1 MRGAAA
7 ALRGLTLGLVLGL
20 APGCGGAA
28 KAPPIT
34 AVARPEAPTA
44 GDRILPLLPAG
55 AQVIVEIDL
64 ARLRANPVVGALV
77 ARALASDDLPG
88 LPGGTPGS
96 PGSPLGQADLVVLA
110 SYGVGTSQAAT
121 LTVLVTTAPVEGAIR
136 LADDLVVLGP
146 PAWTAQVEARAAL
159 VTVAAA
165 QGTRR
170 IPLVAAPELLRLRDQ
185 AMPPKAPGAA
195 LRVTAT
201 LSFEARVAL
210 ARQTGLDAPPAR
222 LSVWADVV
230 DDLAIIIDADA
241 DDPGDRKPVKK
252 GARRTD
258 RLETGLRGLLAAL
271 AEVPAIRALGLPVS
285 LQRAR
290 LVAKGSWVRTIIS
303 IGPTHLGRVVQRARA
318 YLEEP
323 S

>member
-20 APGCGGAA
+20 VPGCGGAA

-34 AVARPEAPTA
+34 AVARPEAVTA

-88 LPGGTPGS
+88 LPAGTPGS
-96 PGSPLGQADLVVLA
+96 PLAQADVVVLA

-121 LTVLVTTAPVEGAIR
+121 LTVLVTTAPVEGSVR
-136 LADDLVVLGP
+136 LAGDLVVLGP

-159 VTVAAA
+159 ATVAAA
-165 QGTRR
+165 QGTAAL
-170 IPLVAAPELLRLRDQ
+170 PLVAAPELLRLRDQ

-241 DDPGDRKPVKK
+241 DDPGDRKPIKK

-258 RLETGLRGLLAAL
+258 RLETGLRGLLAAV

-285 LQRAR
+285 LRRAR

>member
-1 MRGAAA
+1 MRCAAA

-34 AVARPEAPTA
+34 AAARPAAPTA

-88 LPGGTPGS
+88 LPTGTPGS
-96 PGSPLGQADLVVLA
+96 PLAQADVVVLA

-159 VTVAAA
+159 ATVAAA
-165 QGTRR
+165 QGTRSV
-170 IPLVAAPELLRLRDQ
+170 PLVAAPALLRLRDQ

-241 DDPGDRKPVKK
+241 DDPGDRKPIKK

-258 RLETGLRGLLAAL
+258 RLETGLRGLLAAV

-285 LQRAR
+285 LRRAR

>member
-20 APGCGGAA
+20 VPGCGGAA

-34 AVARPEAPTA
+34 AVARPEAVTA

-88 LPGGTPGS
+88 LPAGTPGS
-96 PGSPLGQADLVVLA
+96 PLAQADVVVLA

-121 LTVLVTTAPVEGAIR
+121 LTVLVTTAPVEGSVR

-146 PAWTAQVEARAAL
+146 PAWTAQVEARAVLA
-159 VTVAAA
+159 TVAAA
-165 QGTRR
+165 QGTAAL
-170 IPLVAAPELLRLRDQ
+170 PLVAAPELLRLRDQ

-230 DDLAIIIDADA
+230 DDLAIIIDADV

-258 RLETGLRGLLAAL
+258 RLEIGLRGLLAAV

-285 LQRAR
+285 LRRAR

>member
-20 APGCGGAA
+20 VPGCGGAA

-34 AVARPEAPTA
+34 AVARPEAVTA

-88 LPGGTPGS
+88 LPAGTPGS
-96 PGSPLGQADLVVLA
+96 PLAQADVVVLA

-121 LTVLVTTAPVEGAIR
+121 LTVLVTTAPVEGSVR

-146 PAWTAQVEARAAL
+146 PAWTAQVEARAVLA
-159 VTVAAA
+159 TVAAA
-165 QGTRR
+165 QGTAAL
-170 IPLVAAPELLRLRDQ
+170 PLVAAPELLRLRDQ

-201 LSFEARVAL
+201 LSFEARVAR

-258 RLETGLRGLLAAL
+258 RLETGLRGLLAAV

-285 LQRAR
+285 LRRAR

-303 IGPTHLGRVVQRARA
+303 IGPIHLGRVVQRARA